1 MKPLHAAMKLLPA
14 ALLSAS
20 ALLITACSD
29 PAANNPELASQSVNQ
44 LLDKQYNS
52 RLQLSPIALT
62 AQGKSDRYHEWD
74 DVSGKGVERKQALRL
89 QHLNE
94 LNAIDASNLNKQTQ
108 LSLQL
113 AKAELQQDIDAFKWR
128 HHDYPLSQ
136 MRGIHTQVA
145 DVLINQHSINSE
157 ADAEAYISRLGRTQT
172 LFDQMVQ
179 QLRTRQAKGVMPPS
193 FVLQQVVE
201 ASLNIITGAPFDDG
215 PDSPLLADFRT
226 KVNALDIDTASKQR
240 LIERATT
247 TLQNV
252 TFRAYSKL
260 IAFVSAMQRS
270 ADERAGIWKLPEGD
284 AYYAHL
290 LKLHTTTDMSADE
303 IHELGLA
310 EVKRIH
316 GEMDKIRQQVGFEG
330 DLKAFF
336 DFFRS
341 DEQFFYPDTEVGR
354 AEFLKRNEDAIAAMK
369 ARLPEQFGILPKAD
383 LVVKAVEPFREASAG
398 TAFYQRPS
406 EDGSRPGIYYINL
419 YDMRAMPNYQIDAT
433 AFHEAV
439 PGHHMQ
445 IAIAQELT
453 DIPEFRKYGGNTA
466 YLEGWALYSE
476 LLAKEMGFYQD
487 PYSDFGRLTLEL
499 MRAIRL
505 VVDTGMHSK
514 KWTREQAIQW
524 FLDNGPNPR
533 EEVVKEIE
541 RYMVIPGQA
550 VSYKIGMNKILEL
563 RENAK
568 TQLGDKFDIRSFHD
582 LILGNGSLPLP
593 VLEQQV
599 NEWIAEQ

>member
-1 MKPLHAAMKLLPA
+1 MKLLPA
-14 ALLSAS
+14 ALLSFS

-29 PAANNPELASQSVNQ
+29 PAANNPELASKNVNQ
-44 LLDKQYNS
+44 LLDKQYDI
-52 RLQLSPIALT
+52 RLQMSPIGLT
-62 AQGKSDRYHEWD
+62 AQGKTERYHEWD
-74 DVSGKGVERKQALRL
+74 DISGKGEERQQALRL

-94 LNAIDASNLNKQTQ
+94 LNAVETGNLNKQTR

-113 AKAELQQDIDAFKWR
+113 AKDGLQQEIDSYRWR

-136 MRGIHTQVA
+136 MGGIHTTVA
-145 DVLINQHSINSE
+145 DVLINQHKIANA

-179 QLRTRQAKGVMPPS
+179 QLRTRQAKGVMPPA
-193 FVLQQVVE
+193 FVLQQVVD
-201 ASLNIITGAPFDDG
+201 ASLNVITGAPFDDG
-215 PDSPLLADFRT
+215 PDSPLLADFRN
-226 KVNALDIDTASKQR
+226 KVNALDIDTASKED
-240 LIERATT
+240 LIERASN
-247 TLQNV
+247 TLKNV

-290 LKLHTTTDMSADE
+290 LKLYTTTDMSADE

-316 GEMDKIRQQVGFEG
+316 SEMDKIRQQVGFEG
-330 DLKAFF
+330 DLQAFF
-336 DFFRS
+336 EFFRT
-341 DEQFFYPDTEVGR
+341 DPQFFYPNTDVGR
-354 AEFLKRNEDAIAAMK
+354 AGFLKRSEDAIAAMK
-369 ARLPEQFGILPKAD
+369 ERLPEQFGILPKAD
-383 LVVKAVEPFREASAG
+383 LVVKAVEPYREASAG
-398 TAFYQRPS
+398 IAFYERPAL
-406 EDGSRPGIYYINL
+406 DGSRPGIYYTNL
-419 YDMRAMPNYQIDAT
+419 YDMNAMPNYQIDAT

-453 DIPEFRKYGGNTA
+453 DLPEFRKFGGNTA
-466 YLEGWALYSE
+466 YVEGWALYTE

-514 KWTREQAIQW
+514 QWTREQAIQW
-524 FLDNGPNPR
+524 FLDNGPNPK

-550 VSYKIGMNKILEL
+550 TSYKIGMLKILEL

-568 TQLGDKFDIRSFHD
+568 AELGDKFDIRSFHD
-582 LILGNGSLPLP
+582 LILGNGPLPLT

-599 NEWIAEQ
+599 NEWVAEQKG

>member
-1 MKPLHAAMKLLPA
+1 MKLLPA
-14 ALLSAS
+14 ALLCCS

-29 PAANNPELASQSVNQ
+29 PAANNPELASDNVNQ
-44 LLDKQYNS
+44 LLDKQYNK

-62 AQGKSDRYHEWD
+62 GQGKRERYHEWD
-74 DVSGKGVERKQALRL
+74 DISGKGEERQQALRL

-94 LNAIDASNLNKQTQ
+94 LNRIDGSNLNKQTR

-113 AKAELQQDIDAFKWR
+113 AKAELQQSIDSFRWR
-128 HHDYPLSQ
+128 HHDYPLTQ
-136 MRGIHTQVA
+136 MFGIHTQVA
-145 DVLINQHSINSE
+145 GVLINQHNIASE
-157 ADAEAYISRLGRTQT
+157 EDAEAYISRLGRTQT

-179 QLRTRQAKGVMPPS
+179 QLRTRQAKGVMPPT
-193 FVLQQVVE
+193 FVLQQVVD
-201 ASLNIITGAPFDDG
+201 ASLNVITGAPFDDG

-247 TLQNV
+247 TLENV

-270 ADERAGIWKLPEGD
+270 ADERAGAWKLPNGD
-284 AYYAHL
+284 AYYQHL

-303 IHELGLA
+303 IHQLGLA

-316 GEMDKIRQQVGFEG
+316 EDMDKIRQQVGFKG
-330 DLKAFF
+330 DLQAFF
-336 DFFRS
+336 NFFRT
-341 DEQFFYPDTEVGR
+341 DPRFFYPNTEVGR
-354 AEFLKRNEDAIAAMK
+354 AEFLKRSEDVIATMK
-369 ARLPEQFGILPKAD
+369 QRLPEQFGILPKAD
-383 LVVKAVEPFREASAG
+383 LVVKAVEPYREASAG
-398 TAFYQRPS
+398 IAFYEPPAL
-406 EDGSRPGIYYINL
+406 DGSRPGIYYTNL
-419 YDMRAMPNYQIDAT
+419 YDMSAMPNYQIDAT

-445 IAIAQELT
+445 IAIAQELS
-453 DIPEFRKYGGNTA
+453 DIPNFRKYSWITA
-466 YLEGWALYSE
+466 YGEGWALYTE

-514 KWTREQAIQW
+514 QWTREQAIEW
-524 FLDNGPNPR
+524 FLNNSPNPK

-541 RYMVIPGQA
+541 RYMVMPGQA
-550 VSYKIGMNKILEL
+550 TSYKVGMLKILEL

-568 TQLGDKFDIRSFHD
+568 AALGDRFDIRSFHD
-582 LILGNGSLPLP
+582 LILGNGPLPLP

-599 NEWIAEQ
+599 KEWVSDQK

>member
-1 MKPLHAAMKLLPA
+1 MKLLPA
-14 ALLSAS
+14 ALFSSA
-20 ALLITACSD
+20 ALLLTACTD
-29 PAANNPELASQSVNQ
+29 PATDNPELASQNVNQ
-44 LLDKQYNS
+44 LLDKQYNT

-62 AQGKSDRYHEWD
+62 SLGKTERYHEWD
-74 DVSGKGVERKQALRL
+74 DISGKGEERQQALRL

-94 LNAIDASNLNKQTQ
+94 LNAVSADNLNKQTQ

-113 AKAELQQDIDAFKWR
+113 AKAELQQNIDAFKWR

-136 MRGIHTQVA
+136 MSGIHTQVA
-145 DVLINQHSINSE
+145 DVMINQHNINSVE
-157 ADAEAYISRLGRTQT
+157 DAEAYISRLGRTQT

-179 QLRTRQAKGVMPPS
+179 QLRTRQAKEVMPPS
-193 FVLQQVVE
+193 FVLQQVVD
-201 ASLNIITGAPFDDG
+201 ASLNVITGAPFDDG
-215 PDSPLLADFRT
+215 PDSPLLADFRS
-226 KVNALDIDTASKQR
+226 KVNALDIDTASKEE
-240 LIERATT
+240 LIGRAATT
-247 TLQNV
+247 LKNV

-270 ADERAGIWKLPEGD
+270 ADERAGVWKLPDGD
-284 AYYAHL
+284 AYYQYL
-290 LKLHTTTDMSADE
+290 LKLHTTTDMSAAE

-316 GEMDKIRQQVGFEG
+316 GEMNKIRQQVGFEG
-330 DLKAFF
+330 DLQAFF
-336 DFFRS
+336 DFFRT
-341 DEQFFYPDTEVGR
+341 DEQFFYPNTEVGR
-354 AEFLKRNEDAIAAMK
+354 AEFLKRSTDAIEAMK
-369 ARLPEQFGILPKAD
+369 QRLPEQFGILPKAD

-398 TAFYQRPS
+398 IAFYQPPAL
-406 EDGSRPGIYYINL
+406 DGSRPGVYYTNL
-419 YDMRAMPNYQIDAT
+419 HDMRAMPSYQIDAT

-453 DIPEFRKYGGNTA
+453 DIPEFRKHGRTTA
-466 YLEGWALYSE
+466 YVEGWALYTE

-514 KWTREQAIQW
+514 QWTREQAIQW
-524 FLDNGPNPR
+524 FLDNSPNPR

-541 RYMVIPGQA
+541 RYMVMPGQA
-550 VSYKIGMNKILEL
+550 TSYKIGMLKILEL

-568 TQLGDKFDIRSFHD
+568 KELGDKFDIRGFHD
-582 LILGNGSLPLP
+582 LILGNGALPLP

-599 NEWIAEQ
+599 NEWIAGQRG